1 MDFTEEE
8 EMETSCEKQAWGRE
22 DLIKLLHGIKEN
34 IPKGDTSIYTKGE
47 RTLKWDKVAF
57 GSYSPQ
63 MCHQKWKE
71 LSKKVRKIRS
81 LAELVTEAEVAFENP
96 FQGQNWRIHPDFPR
110 RPTPPNS
117 IFFRENHKT
126 FEKQQP
132 EMTTSELFKLIS
144 GKYSELPEHEKAKYI
159 ATFQK
164 EKEMYEKSMRKL
176 RKEYSGGKK
185 VRRDYLKNMSGPLT
199 PHGLWY
205 RHERRIFL
213 QANPDKKVDC
223 IRQSIEQKTRWSKL
237 PDKEKLKWINRSL
250 EQQTQYEET
259 VTDKEQQHILLEKR
273 KSMQTSKLVAQKGNK
288 NTFQGEPKKPPRWG
302 HTVFYSE
309 KMAELRAKSNHL
321 SSRKCMAMVSPLWKK
336 LAQKKQEHYQRIAQ
350 ERAREYLVELRSW
363 FNTMSTKEQAKY
375 LDQNP
380 NKLKILDNPEQGYM
394 AKKGRTS
401 TVTDK
406 AQQHILLEK
415 RKSMQTSKL
424 VAQKGNKNTLQGE
437 PKKPPRWGH
446 TVFYSEKMAELRA
459 KSNHLSSRKCMA
471 MVSPLWKKLAQ
482 KKQEHYQ
489 RIAQERAREYQV
501 ELRSWFNTMS
511 TKEQAKYLDQNPNK
525 LKILDNPEQGY
536 MAKKGRTSTV
546 TDKAQQHI
554 LLEKRKSMQTSKLV
568 AQKGNKNTLQGE
580 PKKPP
585 RWGHT
590 VFYSEKMAELRAKSN
605 HLSSRKCMAMVSPLW
620 KKLAQKKQEHYQ
632 RIAQE
637 RAREYQ
643 VELRSWFNTMSTK
656 EQAKYLDQ
664 NPNKLKIL
672 DNPEQG
678 YMAKKGRTSDSED
691 HIDTSSDEDDSDE
704 DDEHMMEKENW
715 SGCSSISS
723 TSEEDSDTE

>member
-34 IPKGDTSIYTKGE
+34 IPKGDMSIYTKGE

-81 LAELVTEAEVAFENP
+81 LTELVTEAEVAFENP
-96 FQGQNWRIHPDFPR
+96 FQGKNWRIHPDFPR

-117 IFFRENHKT
+117 IFFRENHET

-132 EMTTSELFKLIS
+132 EMTTSELFKLIR
-144 GKYSELPEHEKAKYI
+144 GKYNELPEHEKAKYV

-164 EKEMYEKSMRKL
+164 EKEMYEKSMRKF

-185 VRRDYLKNMSGPLT
+185 VRRDCLKNMSEPLT

-250 EQQTQYEET
+250 EQQTQYEEEEMEEHPENNGSRKAKHKPLLRHSARLLKDLADGKPDKPPSKGYNLFCKEQKATIQGERVPNTQYLMICSQRWKAMTQSKKEAYQRRCDKT
-259 VTDKEQQHILLEKR
+259 VTDKEQQRILLENRKR
-273 KSMQTSKLVAQKGNK
+273 MQTSKLVAQKGKK

-336 LAQKKQEHYQRIAQ
+336 LAQKEQEHYQR
-350 ERAREYLVELRSW
+350 
-363 FNTMSTKEQAKY
+363 T
-375 LDQNP
+375 
-380 NKLKILDNPEQGYM
+380 
-394 AKKGRTS
+394 
-401 TVTDK
+401 
-406 AQQHILLEK
+406 
-415 RKSMQTSKL
+415 
-424 VAQKGNKNTLQGE
+424 
-437 PKKPPRWGH
+437 
-446 TVFYSEKMAELRA
+446 
-459 KSNHLSSRKCMA
+459 
-471 MVSPLWKKLAQ
+471 
-482 KKQEHYQ
+482 
-489 RIAQERAREYQV
+489 
-501 ELRSWFNTMS
+501 
-511 TKEQAKYLDQNPNK
+511 
-525 LKILDNPEQGY
+525 
-536 MAKKGRTSTV
+536 
-546 TDKAQQHI
+546 
-554 LLEKRKSMQTSKLV
+554 
-568 AQKGNKNTLQGE
+568 
-580 PKKPP
+580 
-585 RWGHT
+585 
-590 VFYSEKMAELRAKSN
+590 
-605 HLSSRKCMAMVSPLW
+605 
-620 KKLAQKKQEHYQ
+620 
-632 RIAQE
+632 AQE

-691 HIDTSSDEDDSDE
+691 HIDTSSDEDDSETVTDKEQQRILLENRKRMQTSKLVAQKGKKNMFQGEPKKPPRWGHTVFYSEKMAELRAKSNHLSSRKCMAMVSPLWKKLAQKEQEHYQRTAQERAREYQVELRSWFNTMSTKEQSKYLDQNPNKLKILNNPEQGYMAKKGRTSDSEDHIDTSSDEDDSE

-723 TSEEDSDTE
+723 SSEEDSDTE